1 MEKYRLSSQSLSTQI
16 LFEIQMK
23 SKHLQDYI
31 MGFTFY
37 QSDQD
42 KRSTKRNVIN
52 FLGSKKA

>member
-23 SKHLQDYI
+23 SKHLQDY
-31 MGFTFY
+31 MMVFSFY

-42 KRSTKRNVIN
+42 RK
-52 FLGSKKA
+52 SKKKFY